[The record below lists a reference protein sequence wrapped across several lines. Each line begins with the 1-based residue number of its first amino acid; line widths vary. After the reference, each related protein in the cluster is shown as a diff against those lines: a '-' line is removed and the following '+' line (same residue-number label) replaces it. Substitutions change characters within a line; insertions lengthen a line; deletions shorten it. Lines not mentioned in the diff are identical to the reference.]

1 MIDQRFKDYIQQQSA
16 AGVARD
22 DIRKALVINGL
33 SEQDIA
39 EGFASQGAPLVPSAA
54 LNVPPM
60 TAPMA
65 QASVPLKALSI
76 WNKGIPRT
84 NWTFMIISLL
94 LVFGLDLFILFASGF
109 SLMPFWI
116 AMLVVFG
123 IFAVFFC
130 LENYVFSKKF
140 SDTKSALDPWI
151 SGIIVVRNLV
161 FLLNFIPFIQILGM
175 MLLGGFLAIIPSA
188 LMGGS
193 GGLGLGNVGGLG
205 GTALIM
211 PGLLII
217 YIILIAFR
225 FSAAKHQ

>member
-1 MIDQRFKDYIQQQSA
+1 
-16 AGVARD
+16 
-22 DIRKALVINGL
+22 
-33 SEQDIA
+33 
-39 EGFASQGAPLVPSAA
+39 
-54 LNVPPM
+54 
-60 TAPMA
+60 
-65 QASVPLKALSI
+65 
-76 WNKGIPRT
+76 
-84 NWTFMIISLL
+84 
-94 LVFGLDLFILFASGF
+94 
-109 SLMPFWI
+109 
-116 AMLVVFG
+116 MLIVFG